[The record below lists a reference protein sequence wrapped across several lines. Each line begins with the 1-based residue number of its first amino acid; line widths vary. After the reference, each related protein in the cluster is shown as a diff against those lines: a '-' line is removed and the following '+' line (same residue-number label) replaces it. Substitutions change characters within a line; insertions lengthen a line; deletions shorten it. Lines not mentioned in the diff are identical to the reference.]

1 MGEDLLVLE
10 KITKRFGNVVALRNV
25 DFRVA
30 RREIVGLVGDNGAGK
45 STLAKIIVGYYRP
58 DSGRIFLE
66 GREVRFSSPQEA
78 RRAGIEIVYQD
89 MALIEYMN
97 IYRNIFLGREIGIG
111 FGPIKILNKKAM
123 KEASLRLIREIGI
136 SDKDPDIEVSKLSG
150 GERQAIA
157 IARAIYFGAKLII
170 FDEPTSALSVRE
182 TENVLKL
189 IRSLKDRGISS

>member
-10 KITKRFGNVVALRNV
+10 KITKRFGNVVALRDV

-66 GREVRFSSPQEA
+66 GKEVRFSSPQEA

-89 MALIEYMN
+89 MALVDYMN

-123 KEASLRLIREIGI
+123 KEVALKLIKEIGI
-136 SDKDPDIEVSKLSG
+136 AVKT
-150 GERQAIA
+150 
-157 IARAIYFGAKLII
+157 LI
-170 FDEPTSALSVRE
+170 
-182 TENVLKL
+182 
-189 IRSLKDRGISS
+189 